1 MLPLVWF
8 FICVIL
14 VMGLA
19 YFFTKHV
26 IGNHVPVTFGGMRRS
41 MMHVIAQITL
51 GRDRHVIL
59 IQVGDRY
66 YLLGSTANEINLLS
80 EIPAEEVETWREKE
94 RQMEGEGQPPSFSQS
109 LQEILKKRGG
119 RYHGD

>member
-19 YFFTKHV
+19 YFFTKYV
-26 IGNHVPVTFGGMRRS
+26 VGRNVPMTFGGIGRN

-51 GRDRHVIL
+51 GRDRQVVL
-59 IQVGDRY
+59 IQVGERY
-66 YLLGSTANEINLLS
+66 YLLGSTANEISLLS
-80 EIPAEEVETWREKE
+80 EISAEEVEAWREKE
-94 RQMEGEGQPPSFSQS
+94 RQMGGEGQPPSFSQS